1 MGGKWGSA
9 PAALGSLPAALSVP
23 HLSSGQAD
31 LPAGQAD
38 LPAAPVA
45 AARQTSSSSLAA
57 GEELLQHF
65 GVDALASWLAMED
78 DAPLDQLLDLR

>member
-23 HLSSGQAD
+23 HLSSG
-31 LPAGQAD
+31 LAD